1 MMNYY
6 VRFEYGTTKRTK
18 AIICLNDITHIEK
31 DINVIHIYYRTG
43 INYCTYPFNNEYETN
58 KVFNTIW
65 EKLAGGNK

>member
-6 VRFEYGTTKRTK
+6 VRFEYGTTERAET
-18 AIICLNDITHIEK
+18 IVCLNDITHIEK
-31 DINVIHIYYRTG
+31 HTNVIHIYYRTG

-58 KVFNTIW
+58 KVFNTVW